1 MTINMP
7 RGDIRIIPF
16 TVKDSEGNP
25 STIAFTEIYF
35 TVKRNYHE
43 QEPIFQKKLTTGEIE
58 TDGLGTFW
66 FSIDSQDTD
75 GLSFGKY
82 VFDIELVADGLKQT
96 STGDLVL
103 TYEATYKSN
112 E

>member
-7 RGDIRIIPF
+7 RGDIRVVPF
-16 TVKDSEGNP
+16 VVKDSEGNP
-25 STIAFTEIYF
+25 SEIQFTEIYF
-35 TVKRNYHE
+35 TVKRNYHD
-43 QEPIFQKKLTTGEIE
+43 QEYILQKRLSTGEIE

-66 FSIDSQDTD
+66 FTINASDTD

-82 VFDIELVADGLKQT
+82 VFDIELVADGIKQT

-103 TYEATYKSN
+103 TYEATYRSN